1 MTQPTSWKQSPWLRL
16 AVAAL
21 ALAALVWLLRDVDP
35 AQLQEALSRVPAWV
49 WLVSVLG
56 MVCSHVLRGGRMRAE
71 WRHRLDMD
79 WRSAWALVVRHS
91 AWVVLSPMRGGEGIY
106 LWALNQHGGI
116 GLKEAGISLLKL
128 RLQDM
133 AVLGVFA
140 LATWAPLSAP
150 LRGAVATLALVVAV
164 WLVPR
169 VWRWLV
175 RRSQGPAASTPSTQG
190 HALAIESWAYALSN
204 WAVKLAAIG
213 LPLWFL
219 AGASAS
225 AAWSGALGGE
235 WAAAM
240 PIQPPAGLGPYE
252 AGVLAGVQWVTDLP
266 WSEVAAAALM
276 VHLLMLAVT
285 VGSATLARAWGWS
298 NRDLRRTQDSQTTSH
313 Q

>member
-1 MTQPTSWKQSPWLRL
+1 MAASVSKKTTSFEIQPIAYNESSGLKNAQATEPQCAVGAHVAFCDNVAQSNLNTHPPRASSMTQPTSWKQSPWLRL
-16 AVAAL
+16 AVTAL

-35 AQLQEALSRVPAWV
+35 AQLQVALGRVPAWV

-140 LATWAPLSAP
+140 LATWLPLSLP
-150 LRGAVATLALVVAV
+150 LRWGLAAFALLASV
-164 WLVPR
+164 WLVPS

-175 RRSQGPAASTPSTQG
+175 RRSQAQ
-190 HALAIESWAYALSN
+190 ALAPSAQAPQAGALAFESWFYALSN
-204 WAVKLAAIG
+204 WAVKLVAIG

-219 AGASAS
+219 AGASAP
-225 AAWSGALGGE
+225 AAWSGALGGRVGSGH
-235 WAAAM
+235 ADTA
-240 PIQPPAGLGPYE
+240 PSGLGP
-252 AGVLAGVQWVTDLP
+252 L
-266 WSEVAAAALM
+266 
-276 VHLLMLAVT
+276 
-285 VGSATLARAWGWS
+285 
-298 NRDLRRTQDSQTTSH
+298 
-313 Q
+313 